1 MASIRIAPTRA
12 ARALNLLRTVQY
24 THPPTC
30 PCHSNPNHHHNHI
43 PIAAKQAHRNLATP
57 IDTSRQKEYAFQMAA
72 SNIRF
77 GPGCTK
83 EVGMDF
89 ANMGSKRVMV
99 VTDSTVAKLNA
110 MKQCRE
116 ALDAEGIEYVVY
128 ERTRVEPKDTSIKE
142 AIEFSKQHKPDA
154 FLAVGGGSVI
164 DTAKLMNLY
173 TSCPSKSGDPPSR
186 SPPTLRDVKL
196 T

>member
-1 MASIRIAPTRA
+1 V
-12 ARALNLLRTVQY
+12 VQ
-24 THPPTC
+24 
-30 PCHSNPNHHHNHI
+30 
-43 PIAAKQAHRNLATP
+43 R
-57 IDTSRQKEYAFQMAA
+57 KEYAFQMAA

-89 ANMGSKRVMV
+89 ANFGSKKVCV
-99 VTDSTVAKLNA
+99 VTDSTVAQLDA

-116 ALDAEGIEYVVY
+116 GLEKEGIEYVVY
-128 ERTRVEPKDTSIKE
+128 EKVRVEPKDTSIKE
-142 AIEFSKQHKPDA
+142 AIAFSKKEQPDA

-173 TSCPSKSGDPPSR
+173 TCCPGMKSN
-186 SPPTLRDVKL
+186 LEKHQQ
-196 T
+196 